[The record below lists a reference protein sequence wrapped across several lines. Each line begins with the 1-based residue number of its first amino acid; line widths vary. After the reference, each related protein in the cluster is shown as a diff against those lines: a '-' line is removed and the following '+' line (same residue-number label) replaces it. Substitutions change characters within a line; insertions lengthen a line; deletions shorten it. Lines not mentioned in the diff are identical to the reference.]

1 MDLKTTSLN
10 NLITNEDR
18 EVLHELHRLIPV
30 VKNKWFSMGR
40 DMDKLMKLCN
50 SFGVVKENKEVVHGV
65 IVESCSG
72 SSVVGNTLVR
82 VRQTVI
88 TNT

>member
-1 MDLKTTSLN
+1 MSTSLA
-10 NLITNEDR
+10 NLMTNEDIK
-18 EVLHELHRLIPV
+18 VVHDLKQLLPI

-40 DMDKLMKLCN
+40 DMDRLNKLLD
-50 SFGVVKENKEVVHGV
+50 SFGKLKEEVSHGV

-72 SSVVGNTLVR
+72 SSISGNTLVR
-82 VRQTVI
+82 VRQTII